1 MLLQS
6 RHTNTTHTFSIAR
19 YSIKLLSITSSPESM
34 INILITPLFLCKRCR
49 LARHHIIEEF
59 YSIIR
64 RTLLLENKEDRGSQK
79 TNKKRPTYVLRLQK
93 ICKSY
98 GFNNKYVLFNLM
110 YILYHI
116 STFKTSPEILIN
128 C

>member
-59 YSIIR
+59 LSIIR
-64 RTLLLENKEDRGSQK
+64 RTLSLENKEDGGSQK
-79 TNKKRPTYVLRLQK
+79 QIKKDPHMSCFCR
-93 ICKSY
+93 
-98 GFNNKYVLFNLM
+98 KYVS
-110 YILYHI
+110 LYK
-116 STFKTSPEILIN
+116 FKYVM
-128 C
+128 CY